1 VPRILNRRYE
11 LHHAIGAGG
20 AATVYRGT
28 DRQLHRDV
36 AVKLLNDVA
45 ARSADPGGRERFLR
59 EARTGAAV
67 HHHNLVDIYD
77 AGEDNGVLY
86 LVMELVQ
93 GSSLATLIADR
104 APLPVD
110 EAVGIATE
118 ILGGLSALHATGT
131 IHRDVKPANVLVDET
146 GEVRLTDFGIA
157 KRLDEIEGAL
167 TSDDTVIGTPSYIA
181 PEQAA
186 GSGLSAATDVYAVGL
201 VLYEMLTGRRAFER
215 ESPMAATPGDDPLPL
230 DPRSVRPEVPDHV
243 ARAVV
248 QATHRDPARRFADA
262 ATMAHVLTDGPPTAL
277 AGTATLVMPAGL
289 QPPGHP
295 DRTQRMP
302 AAAMPAAAASR
313 DRHAIP
319 VRRSEDG
326 RAGDVAGGGRVA
338 RRARRARR
346 TSRHRR
352 LRSAVEPEHRPGG
365 PDRRL
370 TSCGTGGNRRTGDRG
385 PTDAPAPTAA
395 SPGRARRPRQIG
407 RAERQR
413 ARQDDEDAM
422 TTTTSMTTMTM
433 TTSEGGGRG
442 RQDD

>member
-215 ESPMAATPGDDPLPL
+215 ESPMSASPGDDPLPL

-302 AAAMPAAAASR
+302 AAAAMQSPSDGRRMGILATLLAAGVLLVGLVALA
-313 DRHAIP
+313 
-319 VRRSEDG
+319 G
-326 RAGDVAGGGRVA
+326 RAGTGDSDPPSNPSIAPAIPTDDSLPAAPVATVA
-338 RRARRARR
+338 PETVAPPTLPPPPPPPRA
-346 TSRHRR
+346 
-352 LRSAVEPEHRPGG
+352 VP
-365 PDRRL
+365 
-370 TSCGTGGNRRTGDRG
+370 GDRG
-385 PTDAPAPTAA
+385 RSDEQN
-395 SPGRARRPRQIG
+395 GN
-407 RAERQR
+407 ERDEDDDDVDDDDDDD
-413 ARQDDEDAM
+413 DDE
-422 TTTTSMTTMTM
+422 
-433 TTSEGGGRG
+433 R
-442 RQDD
+442 